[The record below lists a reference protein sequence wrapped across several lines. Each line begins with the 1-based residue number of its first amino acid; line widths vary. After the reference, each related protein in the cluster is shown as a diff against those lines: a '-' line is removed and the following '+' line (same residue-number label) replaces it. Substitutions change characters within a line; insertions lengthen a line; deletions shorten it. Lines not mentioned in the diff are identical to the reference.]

1 MRKPEPV
8 RLGVAPTRRVI
19 FSIEEAARQKRLI
32 EAKLKAFGVDFVT
45 IDEVNPEGLVFS
57 RDHVEPALQ
66 VFRREK
72 VDALFIPH
80 VNFGT
85 EDATARLARDLG
97 KPVLLWG
104 PRDAAPDPDG
114 SRDRDTQ
121 CGLFA
126 TSKILRRMNVPFSY
140 IVNSSPDS
148 PVFERGVRNFVSA
161 AAAVKA
167 FRNARIGQV
176 STRPAAFW
184 TMMVNE
190 GELLERWGIEIV
202 PATLSDILRSAR
214 KMLDSADPAVA
225 EQARWISDNFVGHA
239 DEEDLEKVASFKLAL
254 SRWAEEAELDAI
266 ALQCWSA
273 LQLDF
278 GIFPCFVH
286 GLITDEGV
294 PLACETDIHG
304 ALCSYMVQEAV
315 ARKSATFFADLTIR
329 HPRDEN
335 AELLWHCGP
344 FPPSLAIEGK
354 PKKLS
359 GHYMA
364 GKKPPLAVGEWQL
377 RGGPVTIARFDGD
390 HGHYS
395 LFLGHARGT
404 KGPFTRGTYLWVK
417 VGNWPLWEERLI
429 RGPYVHH
436 VVCVHG
442 QVAPALYEACRFLGI
457 EADCVEPTEG
467 EIQAWLR
474 GEPWASQAP
483 AKAARKAV
491 KRGK

>member
-1 MRKPEPV
+1 MRKPEPLK
-8 RLGVAPTRRVI
+8 LGVAPTRRVI

-32 EAKLKAFGVDFVT
+32 EAKLKALGVDIVT

-57 RDHVEPALQ
+57 RKHVEPALE

-104 PRDAAPDPDG
+104 PRDAAPLPDG
-114 SRDRDTQ
+114 SRDLDTQ

-126 TSKILRRMNVPFSY
+126 TSKILRRMNVAFSY
-140 IVNSSPDS
+140 IVNSAPDS
-148 PVFERGVRNFVSA
+148 AVFARGVTNFVAA

-176 STRPAAFW
+176 STRPAAFC

-190 GELLERWGIEIV
+190 GELLERWGIEVV
-202 PATLSDILRSAR
+202 PATLGDILRVAR
-214 KMLDSADPAVA
+214 KMIDSQDPAVA
-225 EQARWISDNFVGHA
+225 QQVQWMRDNFEVGDVEEA
-239 DEEDLEKVASFKLAL
+239 DLAKVAAFKLTLAK
-254 SRWAEEAELDAI
+254 WAEDADLDAI

-273 LQLDF
+273 LQADF

-286 GLITDEGV
+286 GLITDEAV
-294 PLACETDIHG
+294 PVACETDIHG
-304 ALCSYMVQEAV
+304 ALASYMVQEAV
-315 ARKSATFFADLTIR
+315 ARKTATFFADLTIR
-329 HPRDEN
+329 HPTNEN

-344 FPPSLAIEGK
+344 FPPSLAIKGK
-354 PKKLS
+354 PRKLS

-364 GKKPPLAVGEWQL
+364 GPKPPLAVGEWQV
-377 RGGPVTIARFDGD
+377 RGGPISIVRFDGD
-390 HGHYS
+390 HGEYK
-395 LFLGHARGT
+395 LFLGHGVGT

-436 VVCVHG
+436 VICVHG
-442 QVAPALYEACRFLGI
+442 RVVPALYEACRFLGI
-457 EADCVEPTEG
+457 EPDCVEPTEAD
-467 EIQAWLR
+467 IQAWLR
-474 GEPWASQAP
+474 GDPWP
-483 AKAARKAV
+483 GEAK
-491 KRGK
+491 

>member
-1 MRKPEPV
+1 MRKPEPL

-32 EAKLKAFGVDFVT
+32 EAKLKEWGVDLVT

-57 RDHVEPALQ
+57 RNHVEPALD

-85 EDATARLARDLG
+85 EDAIARLARDLG

-104 PRDAAPDPDG
+104 PRDDAPEPDG
-114 SRDRDTQ
+114 SRSRDTQ

-126 TSKILRRMNVPFSY
+126 TSKILRRMGVPFSY
-140 IVNSSPDS
+140 IINSTPDS
-148 PVFERGVRNFVSA
+148 LVFERGMKNFLAA

-176 STRPAAFW
+176 STRPNAFW

-190 GELLERWGIEIV
+190 GELLERWGIEVI
-202 PATLSDILRSAR
+202 PATLSDVLRVAQ
-214 KMLDSADPAVA
+214 KMIDDHDPAVG
-225 EQARWISDNFVGHA
+225 QQVQWIRDNFEVGNIEDA
-239 DEEDLEKVASFKLAL
+239 DIAKLAAFKLTLAK
-254 SRWAEEAELDAI
+254 WAEDADLDAI

-273 LQLDF
+273 LQSDF

-286 GLITDEGV
+286 GLVTDDAV
-294 PLACETDIHG
+294 PVACETDIHG
-304 ALCSYMVQEAV
+304 ALASFMVQEAV
-315 ARKSATFFADLTIR
+315 GRSTPPFFADLTIR
-329 HPRDEN
+329 HPTDEN

-344 FPPSLAIEGK
+344 FPPSLAVEHR

-364 GKKPPLAVGEWQL
+364 GKRPPLGVGEWEL

-390 HGHYS
+390 HGHYQ
-395 LFLGHARGT
+395 LFLGHAVGT
-404 KGPFTRGTYLWVK
+404 TGPFTRGTYLWVK
-417 VGNWPLWEERLI
+417 AGNWPLWEERLI
-429 RGPYVHH
+429 QGPYVHH
-436 VVCVHG
+436 VICVHG
-442 QVAPALYEACRFLGI
+442 HVAPALYEACRFLGI
-457 EADCVEPTEG
+457 QPDCVEPTE
-467 EIQAWLR
+467 EQIRAWLR
-474 GEPWASQAP
+474 GEPWPAPAP
-483 AKAARKAV
+483 AKRKRQA
-491 KRGK
+491 KDAK

>member
-1 MRKPEPV
+1 M
-8 RLGVAPTRRVI
+8 
-19 FSIEEAARQKRLI
+19 
-32 EAKLKAFGVDFVT
+32 
-45 IDEVNPEGLVFS
+45 
-57 RDHVEPALQ
+57 
-66 VFRREK
+66 
-72 VDALFIPH
+72 DALFIPH

-97 KPVLLWG
+97 KPTLLWG
-104 PRDAAPDPDG
+104 PRDAAPLPDG

-140 IVNSSPDS
+140 IVNSAPDS
-148 PVFERGVRNFVSA
+148 AVFERGVRNFVGA

-190 GELLERWGIEIV
+190 GELLERWGIEVV
-202 PATLSDILRSAR
+202 PATLSDVLRRAQQ
-214 KMLDSADPAVA
+214 KIDAADPAIAA
-225 EQARWISDNFVGHA
+225 EVKRICANFEVSGIEEA
-239 DEEDLEKVASFKLAL
+239 DIRKLAAFKLTL
-254 SRWAEEAELDAI
+254 IEWAETEDLDAI

-273 LQLDF
+273 LQADF

-304 ALCSYMVQEAV
+304 ALASYMVQEAV

-329 HPRDEN
+329 HPTDDN

-344 FPPSLAIEGK
+344 FPPSLANECK

-364 GKKPPLAVGEWQL
+364 GPKFPLGIGEWEL
-377 RGGPVTIARFDGD
+377 RGGPISVVRFDGD
-390 HGHYS
+390 HGEYK
-395 LFLGHARGT
+395 LFLGHGVGT
-404 KGPFTRGTYLWVK
+404 EGPFTRGTYVWLK

-442 QVAPALYEACRFLGI
+442 QVAPMLYEACRFLGI
-457 EADCVEPTEG
+457 EPDCVEPAES

-474 GEPWASQAP
+474 GEPWPGEASAE
-483 AKAARKAV
+483 
-491 KRGK
+491 

>member
-1 MRKPEPV
+1 VKTPEKL

-19 FSIEEAARQKRLI
+19 FSVEEAARQKRLI
-32 EAKLKAFGVDFVT
+32 ESKLKTWGVDVVT

-57 RDHVEPALQ
+57 RKHVAPALE

-104 PRDAAPDPDG
+104 PRDAAPLPDG

-126 TSKILRRMNVPFSY
+126 TSKILRRMGVPFSY
-140 IVNSSPDS
+140 IVNSSVES
-148 PVFERGVRNFVSA
+148 AVFERGVKNFLAA

-190 GELLERWGIEIV
+190 GELLERWGIEVV
-202 PATLSDILRSAR
+202 PATLSQVLGRAQ
-214 KMLDSADPAVA
+214 KKLDAPDPAVA
-225 EQARWISDNFVGHA
+225 DQVKWIRANFDASGVAEA
-239 DEEDLEKVASFKLAL
+239 DLRKLAALKLAL
-254 SRWAEEAELDAI
+254 VEWAEAEDLDAI

-273 LQLDF
+273 LQADF
-278 GIFPCFVH
+278 GVFPCFVH
-286 GLITDEGV
+286 GLVTDEAIPV
-294 PLACETDIHG
+294 ACETDIHG
-304 ALCSYMVQEAV
+304 ALASYMVQEAV
-315 ARKSATFFADLTIR
+315 GRKSATFFADLTIR
-329 HPRDEN
+329 HPTDEN

-344 FPPSLAIEGK
+344 FPPSLAAAGK

-364 GKKPPLAVGEWQL
+364 GSKPPLGVGEWQL
-377 RGGPVTIARFDGD
+377 RGGPVTVVRFDGD
-390 HGHYS
+390 HGHYQ

-442 QVAPALYEACRFLGI
+442 HVAPALYEACRFLGI
-457 EADCVEPTEG
+457 APDCVEPTEP

-474 GEPWASQAP
+474 GE
-483 AKAARKAV
+483 
-491 KRGK
+491 

>member
-1 MRKPEPV
+1 MKTPQPV
-8 RLGVAPTRRVI
+8 KLGLAPTRRVI

-32 EAKLKAFGVDFVT
+32 EARLKGFGIAFAN
-45 IDEVNPEGLVFS
+45 IDEVNPEGLIFS
-57 RDHVEPALQ
+57 RNHVEPALD
-66 VFRREK
+66 VLRREK

-104 PRDAAPDPDG
+104 PRDAAPMPDG

-148 PVFERGVRNFVSA
+148 PVFERGVKNFVAA

-167 FRNARIGQV
+167 FRCARIGQV
-176 STRPAAFW
+176 STRPAAFC

-190 GELLERWGIEIV
+190 GELLERWGVEVV
-202 PATLSDILRSAR
+202 PATLSDILRSAQR
-214 KMLDSADPAVA
+214 ILDGDDPAVA
-225 EQARWISDNFVGHA
+225 QQVVCVRSNFVGHA
-239 DEEDLEKVASFKLAL
+239 DEEDFKKVAAFKLAL
-254 SRWAEEAELDAI
+254 SRWAEDADLDAI

-286 GLITDEGV
+286 GLVTDEGV
-294 PLACETDIHG
+294 PIACETDIHG
-304 ALCSYMVQEAV
+304 ALASYMVQEAV
-315 ARKSATFFADLTIR
+315 ARRTPIFFADLTVR
-329 HPRDEN
+329 HPTNEN

-344 FPPSLAIEGK
+344 FPPSLAIPGK
-354 PKKLS
+354 PKKIS

-364 GKKPPLAVGEWQL
+364 GSKPPLAVGEWQV
-377 RGGPVTIARFDGD
+377 RGGDVTIARFDGD
-390 HGHYS
+390 HGDYR
-395 LFLGHARGT
+395 LFLGHAAGT

-417 VGNWPLWEERLI
+417 VGNWPLWEQRLI
-429 RGPYVHH
+429 EGPYVHH
-436 VVCVHG
+436 VICVHG
-442 QVAPALYEACRFLGI
+442 HVAPALYEACRFLGI
-457 EADCVEPTEG
+457 APDCVEPTES

-474 GEPWASQAP
+474 GEPWPAP
-483 AKAARKAV
+483 ATPAPRNKPRKRQA
-491 KRGK
+491 